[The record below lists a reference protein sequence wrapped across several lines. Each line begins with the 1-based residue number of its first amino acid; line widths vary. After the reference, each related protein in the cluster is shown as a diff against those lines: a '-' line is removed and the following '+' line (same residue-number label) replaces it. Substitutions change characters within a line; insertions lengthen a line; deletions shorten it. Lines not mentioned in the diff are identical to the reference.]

1 MSATLLNGITTNGS
15 VDVVTIPGL
24 ENGETID
31 VSGIGNISSVIGD
44 LTAAQTAGTLNIA
57 NGTGATSPI
66 AGDINEFVVNNS
78 GSISVP
84 GGYQAIIDNVG
95 TANTVITSDATDSVV
110 GSASGMTLWD
120 HSANETVYIGGGND
134 TIGMSATTMESLNAS
149 LAGNNDIVAVG
160 FGDATVSG
168 GGASNI
174 IFGSGTNAAADLT
187 TNMTQGA
194 STIIAGI
201 GNNTLDL
208 GSSGVIFG
216 GNGTNNDTVSGN
228 GNYYV
233 EGNGNSTV
241 TAGAS
246 DVVFGGVGSMD
257 VTMGGTNSIFV
268 GNGGADTIN
277 ATTGLTGWAGGGAE
291 NFIVNGAATIIGGG
305 ATTVNDQS
313 GTSQFYNLG
322 TGAMTINAATAS
334 TAPVIN
340 DQWGGA
346 NGMVINDSAFGNT
359 VNVSEGAVTVNAGG
373 GNDSVN
379 TGNNANGVINLDIP
393 QAGANASTSTV
404 TLWGT
409 GNFTVNNNNSYNPTT
424 INGGNASGNLTFNV
438 TDNNANQII
447 VSGSGQNTYN
457 FDPSQQ
463 NSAFQVV
470 AEKGTNT
477 FDFTPQN
484 TAAQQS
490 LDIYNYNAAS
500 DYFDFSGFSSSQ
512 VQGFVT
518 AAQNGELI
526 ATGGPF
532 GTQFKIGNTEV
543 IFSPSGAVGYSL
555 NPNTQPNFSINP
567 SHFVHM

>member
-1 MSATLLNGITTNGS
+1 MPNSLLNDITTNGS

-24 ENGETID
+24 ANGETMD

-66 AGDINEFVVNNS
+66 ASDLNEFIVNS
-78 GSISVP
+78 GSVSVP

-95 TANTVITSDATDSVV
+95 TANTIVTSDATDSVI
-110 GSASGMTLWD
+110 GGASGMTLWD
-120 HSANETVYIGGGND
+120 HSANETVYVGGGND

-174 IFGSGTNAAADLT
+174 IFGSGTNAAANLT
-187 TNMTQGA
+187 TDMTQGA

-216 GNGTNNDTVSGN
+216 GNGTNHDTVSGN

-246 DVVFGGVGSMD
+246 DIVFGGVGSMD

-322 TGAMTINAATAS
+322 TGAMTINAATSS

-346 NGMVINDSAFGNT
+346 NGMVINDSANGNT
-359 VNVSEGAVTVNAGG
+359 VNVSEGAVTVNASG

-393 QAGANASTSTV
+393 QTIANDPLSSTV

-409 GNFTVNNNNSYNPTT
+409 GDFTVNNNNSYNQTT

-438 TDNNANQII
+438 TDNNTNQMIT
-447 VSGSGQNTYN
+447 SGSGQNTYN
-457 FDPSQQ
+457 FNPSQP
-463 NSAFQVV
+463 NASLTAFV
-470 AEKGTNT
+470 EKGTNT

-484 TAAQQS
+484 TAVQ
-490 LDIYNYNAAS
+490 DTVKIFDYNAAS

-512 VQGFVT
+512 VQGFAT
-518 AAQNGELI
+518 AAQNSEYGT
-526 ATGGPF
+526 TGPV
-532 GTQFKIGNTEV
+532 GTQFTVGNTTV
-543 IFSPSGAVGYSL
+543 MFTSL
-555 NPNTQPNFSINP
+555 GDAGVSQNSNVPFSINS

>member
-1 MSATLLNGITTNGS
+1 MPNSLLNGITTNGS

-24 ENGETID
+24 ANGETMD

-438 TDNNANQII
+438 TDNNANQMIT
-447 VSGSGQNTYN
+447 SGSGQNTYN
-457 FDPSQQ
+457 FDPSQP
-463 NSAFQVV
+463 NTSLMAFV
-470 AEKGTNT
+470 EKGTNT

-484 TAAQQS
+484 TAVQDKIS
-490 LDIYNYNAAS
+490 IFDYNAAS

-518 AAQNGELI
+518 AAQNGEVVLI
-526 ATGGPF
+526 GPPNLSI
-532 GTQFKIGNTEV
+532 FKVGNTTV
-543 IFSPSGAVGYSL
+543 MFTSMGDLGVSQNSNVP
-555 NPNTQPNFSINP
+555 FSINP

>member
-1 MSATLLNGITTNGS
+1 MPNSLLNGITTNGS

-24 ENGETID
+24 ANGETMD

-66 AGDINEFVVNNS
+66 ASDLNEFIVNS
-78 GSISVP
+78 GSVSVP

-95 TANTVITSDATDSVV
+95 TANTIVTSDATDSVI
-110 GSASGMTLWD
+110 GGASGMTLWD
-120 HSANETVYIGGGND
+120 HSANETVYVGGGND

-174 IFGSGTNAAADLT
+174 IFGSGTNAAANLT
-187 TNMTQGA
+187 TDMTQGA

-216 GNGTNNDTVSGN
+216 GNGTNHDTVSGN

-246 DVVFGGVGSMD
+246 DIVFGGVGSMD

-291 NFIVNGAATIIGGG
+291 AG
-305 ATTVNDQS
+305 
-313 GTSQFYNLG
+313 
-322 TGAMTINAATAS
+322 
-334 TAPVIN
+334 
-340 DQWGGA
+340 
-346 NGMVINDSAFGNT
+346 
-359 VNVSEGAVTVNAGG
+359 AGG
-373 GNDSVN
+373 
-379 TGNNANGVINLDIP
+379 TE
-393 QAGANASTSTV
+393 
-404 TLWGT
+404 GT
-409 GNFTVNNNNSYNPTT
+409 PGDTT
-424 INGGNASGNLTFNV
+424 
-438 TDNNANQII
+438 D
-447 VSGSGQNTYN
+447 
-457 FDPSQQ
+457 DPSP
-463 NSAFQVV
+463 AR
-470 AEKGTNT
+470 ER
-477 FDFTPQN
+477 
-484 TAAQQS
+484 
-490 LDIYNYNAAS
+490 
-500 DYFDFSGFSSSQ
+500 
-512 VQGFVT
+512 
-518 AAQNGELI
+518 
-526 ATGGPF
+526 
-532 GTQFKIGNTEV
+532 
-543 IFSPSGAVGYSL
+543 
-555 NPNTQPNFSINP
+555 
-567 SHFVHM
+567 